1 MVKKGNWEMI
11 FGGNFDEIVLEIS
24 SLQYFI
30 HFFFFIIIGVTY
42 LHGGRQYMYEEELA
56 PLDIRVCENA
66 ERKQKN
72 HLIIILANGEKT
84 GEMTIAT
91 KFTRRKHIQYGIK

>member
-1 MVKKGNWEMI
+1 MI

-91 KFTRRKHIQYGIK
+91 KFTRRKHIQYGIKLVLMR

>member
-1 MVKKGNWEMI
+1 
-11 FGGNFDEIVLEIS
+11 
-24 SLQYFI
+24 
-30 HFFFFIIIGVTY
+30 
-42 LHGGRQYMYEEELA
+42 MYEGELA
-56 PLDIRVCENA
+56 PFDIRVCENA

>member
-1 MVKKGNWEMI
+1 
-11 FGGNFDEIVLEIS
+11 
-24 SLQYFI
+24 
-30 HFFFFIIIGVTY
+30 
-42 LHGGRQYMYEEELA
+42 MYEGELA

-84 GEMTIAT
+84 GEMTIAQSLPEENT
-91 KFTRRKHIQYGIK
+91 INME

>member
-1 MVKKGNWEMI
+1 MM

-42 LHGGRQYMYEEELA
+42 LHGGRQYMYEGELA

-72 HLIIILANGEKT
+72 HLIIILANDEKT

-91 KFTRRKHIQYGIK
+91 KFTRRKHIQYGIKLPLRR